1 MDPGQEKT
9 TGKTENEKENIKYE
23 EDLYD
28 EAV

>member
-9 TGKTENEKENIKYE
+9 TGKTENKKENIGYE